1 MSKPKEA
8 IFCGYLTAVP
18 IFSPSQVSSSE
29 PAVCR
34 KILASAEAGRFDW
47 SRVTVSSENPESV
60 VRLPKKPV
68 NQQQLPLRMA
78 DGFGKDAD
86 EQRARPVGKQVACG
100 GRQRCGDGEVEQPT
114 RRCAEYC
121 TDGKGEDVGKHGFVC
136 LCRLKATAICRAR
149 TSDSG
154 CRRKC

>member
-68 NQQQLPLRMA
+68 ISSSFHCGWLTVSAKMPMSSAPVQLANRLPVA
-78 DGFGKDAD
+78 GDNDAGTARLSS
-86 EQRARPVGKQVACG
+86 QRAVVPNIAG
-100 GRQRCGDGEVEQPT
+100 GCWK
-114 RRCAEYC
+114 AW
-121 TDGKGEDVGKHGFVC
+121 FC
-136 LCRLKATAICRAR
+136 LPMPSEGYSHMPR
-149 TSDSG
+149 SDF
-154 CRRKC
+154 R

>member
-8 IFCGYLTAVP
+8 IFCDYLTAVP

-68 NQQQLPLRMA
+68 ISSSFHCGWLTVSAKIPIRKAPIQLANR
-78 DGFGKDAD
+78 F
-86 EQRARPVGKQVACG
+86 PV
-100 GRQRCGDGEVEQPT
+100 
-114 RRCAEYC
+114 
-121 TDGKGEDVGKHGFVC
+121 DVGIFAGTAMLSSQRYVAPNSATMERGRMWGNI
-136 LCRLKATAICRAR
+136 LCVSMPSERLLPDAAV
-149 TSDSG
+149 G
-154 CRRKC
+154 L